1 MGATTTFGSLYR
13 SDTVRT
19 FVQGVPIEFDF
30 PRPISNTNLN
40 SGTNRIM
47 ILVNGVH
54 EITATLTFLNTGS
67 ATR

>member
-1 MGATTTFGSLYR
+1 MGATPRFGSLYR

-30 PRPISNTNLN
+30 PRLISNTNRN
-40 SGTNRIM
+40 SGTNRIT

-54 EITATLTFLNTGS
+54 EITATLTFLNIGS